1 MHRSQDRRSPRSYS
15 PSRTDHRYVALVM
28 VVSTCFSLFL
38 FFSPRR
44 PFLFLSLCLLPHL
57 ALSCP
62 DRLPPLSPYRRADRG
77 KEVGGGRRPE
87 KRGKTR
93 TRSERES
100 CRGLGDKL
108 IVDVRHAPPPPLA
121 LSLFP
126 SLCPS
131 SDRQTDRPADRMT
144 PSPRSA
150 SRW

>member
-1 MHRSQDRRSPRSYS
+1 
-15 PSRTDHRYVALVM
+15 M
-28 VVSTCFSLFL
+28 VVSTCSSLFL
-38 FFSPRR
+38 LFSSSF
-44 PFLFLSLCLLPHL
+44 FLFLSLCLLPRL

-62 DRLPPLSPYRRADRG
+62 DRSPAPSPLCPPIVGRIAR
-77 KEVGGGRRPE
+77 KEERGGRRPE

-150 SRW
+150 SRRWCC